1 MATVAVEQMRPRLL
15 TIEEAT
21 QRLQQTEPLGVIPF
35 SSAEKIAFRFSSGW
49 ETSLEATPPTEAVDA
64 FVTVDGDEHQLT
76 REGVEQVAG
85 LVNISKKNLK
95 TLPANITEQAMNYF
109 YDNMGEQAYNMLT
122 VKGLG
127 SAFTNRSVVPFS
139 TLQLF
144 EQAIEGIHSKYA
156 GAEILV
162 DYKFQNTLSETNIN
176 LIVPA
181 NERFIT
187 GGAMGDIPAG
197 ERDVWSAGI
206 HLTNSLSAK
215 SPTVIES
222 YLFRWWCTNGA
233 IESLG
238 SVGTWNRRSNGQTE
252 GVYSWAKDSVKEVL
266 DGMETRFSKIQRL
279 TEIEM
284 QGANT
289 GEVLRQIFNE
299 YKVPL
304 AQRESV
310 QNTLLDADAITM
322 YTVMNAITQSA
333 NNVDAA
339 RAHSLMR
346 IGGNIPNSVYDS
358 DRARVWKEGNSS
370 GPGSKNPYEIR
381 MD

>member
-1 MATVAVEQMRPRLL
+1 MATVAVDQMRPKLL

-35 SSAEKIAFRFSSGW
+35 TSDEKIAFRFSPGW
-49 ETSLEATPPTEAVDA
+49 ETSLEATSPTEAVEA
-64 FVTVDGDEHQLT
+64 FVTVDGEEHQLT
-76 REGVEQVAG
+76 REGVEQAGG

-95 TLPANITEQAMNYF
+95 TLPGNITEQAMNYF
-109 YDNMGEQAYNMLT
+109 YENLGEQAYNMLT

-144 EQAIEGIHSKYA
+144 ERAIDGIHDQYP
-156 GAEILV
+156 GAEVLV
-162 DYKFQNTLSETNIN
+162 DYKFQNTLAETNLN

-181 NERFIT
+181 DQRFIR
-187 GGAMGDIPAG
+187 GGGMVDIPTG
-197 ERDVWSAGI
+197 ERDAWSAGI

-215 SPTVIES
+215 APTAIES

-233 IESLG
+233 IESLS

-252 GVYSWAKDSVKEVL
+252 GVYDWAQDAVNEVL
-266 DGMETRFSKIQRL
+266 GGMEHRFTKIQRL

-289 GEVLRQIFNE
+289 GEVLRQIFND

-304 AQRESV
+304 KQRDTV
-310 QNTLLDADAITM
+310 QNTLLDADSINM
-322 YTVMNAITQSA
+322 YTVMNAITQAA

-339 RAHSLMR
+339 RAHTLMR

-358 DRARVWKEGNSS
+358 DRARVWNEGNSS